1 MSELAVG
8 LLLALFT
15 ALLSALGFL
24 FWSNHVLKGKL
35 ISEKDKQL
43 IESNVEESEDGI
55 TTKIQTIKDSID
67 SQMKEVQN
75 KIEIQVKEVKDSI
88 DKQKDNIYNEL
99 KSMNEKLVELTKFN
113 AKQEEKNTTMLEKF
127 NKFEQLIDEV
137 WNELRVL
144 EDRQSETERELSELK
159 GEHNKNHDGT
169 HTSSKRRSKLK
180 SI

>member
-1 MSELAVG
+1 MSELAQG
-8 LLLALFT
+8 LLIALFSGLLT
-15 ALLSALGFL
+15 AIGVL
-24 FWSNHVLKGKL
+24 FWNNHSLKGKL
-35 ISEKDKQL
+35 RTEKNKQL
-43 IESNVEESEDGI
+43 IESNLEESEDGI
-55 TTKIQTIKDSID
+55 ITKIQTIKDSID
-67 SQMKEVQN
+67 SQMKEVQS

-88 DKQKDNIYNEL
+88 EKQKDNIFNEL

-159 GEHNKNHDGT
+159 GEHNKNHEGP
-169 HTSSKRRSKLK
+169 HTSSKRRTKLK